1 MQKKKKNILIFFSF
15 REEERLEFV
24 NVENKFENSEED
36 DEEDTWQMVIT
47 LWSQTKVL
55 FVKQR

>member
-36 DEEDTWQMVIT
+36 DEEDTWQMVIN
-47 LWSQTKVL
+47 LWSQTKYS